1 MIKDEDPNVI
11 CDNKYYALC
20 VGESVHDK
28 DAGTCYQI
36 INKEYGIVEIET
48 FNLVMAYLDLDKMTD
63 ALNKILQERA
73 IIDIPD
79 KNVITLN

>member
-1 MIKDEDPNVI
+1 MINDEETNVI
-11 CDNKYYALC
+11 CENKYYALC
-20 VGESVHDK
+20 IGDSVHDK

-48 FNLVMAYLDLDKMTD
+48 YNLVMAYMDLDKMTA

-73 IIDIPD
+73 VIDIPD
-79 KNVITLN
+79 KDIITLN